1 VTCLLGRPRS
11 RPSQSEVDLPS
22 EDGRNANPPE
32 CFDTL
37 SENGIMEGVR
47 NKNYMVS
54 TNNMPNKTTKTSIG
68 GLRPLV
74 LAILASATMTI
85 CTLAGVAS
93 GYLFYEVIEIPY
105 FYDLYRSLVH
115 PLEASGLLPAVG
127 PRFESVPD
135 QQATELATGSNP
147 RINILLVGLDQRW
160 EVEHRAFRTDT
171 MMIAS
176 LHPETNE
183 AMLFSIP
190 RDLYVEVPGHGKQR
204 INIAHVLGE
213 TQDYPGGGPA
223 LLMDTIQQNFGIPLH
238 GYVMINFQGFREV
251 VDLLGGVDIYV
262 DKEIWDSSYPDDRGS
277 EITIHIPAGQQH
289 MDSETL
295 LIYCRSRHGSDDFHR
310 MARQQKALVA
320 LTKKALSLQM
330 LPRLPELLQA
340 MSNTFYTDLSPTTLI
355 RLAEMAS
362 RVGPDNVRSVVIDRS
377 YLDPSQRQAGDEPSL
392 LYPDWDKIHA
402 LVDEVFY
409 E

>member
-1 VTCLLGRPRS
+1 LREYNKKDHKVT
-11 RPSQSEVDLPS
+11 
-22 EDGRNANPPE
+22 A
-32 CFDTL
+32 
-37 SENGIMEGVR
+37 
-47 NKNYMVS
+47 
-54 TNNMPNKTTKTSIG
+54 NNMAKKITKITRR
-68 GLRPLV
+68 GLRPLA
-74 LAILASATMTI
+74 LAILASATIAT
-85 CTLAGVAS
+85 CTVAGVAS
-93 GYLFYEVIEIPY
+93 GYLFYELIEIPY
-105 FYDLYRSLVH
+105 FYDLYRTLVH
-115 PLEASGLLPAVG
+115 PLEASGLLPDVG
-127 PRFESVPD
+127 PRFESIPSEEAT
-135 QQATELATGSNP
+135 QLAMQANP
-147 RINILLVGLDQRW
+147 RVNILLVGLDQRW
-160 EVEHRAFRTDT
+160 EVQHRAFRTDT

-176 LHPETNE
+176 LHSDTNE

-190 RDLYVEVPGHGKQR
+190 RDLYVEVPAHGKQR

-213 TQDYPGGGPA
+213 TQGYPGGGPA
-223 LLMDTIQQNFGIPLH
+223 LLMDTIQQDFGIPLQ

-262 DKEIWDSSYPDDRGS
+262 DKEIWDNSYPDDRGG

-295 LIYCRSRHGSDDFHR
+295 LIYCRTRHGSDDFDR
-310 MARQQKALVA
+310 MARQQKAIVA
-320 LTKKALSLQM
+320 LAKKALSLQM

-340 MSNTFYTDLSPTTLI
+340 LSDTFYTDLSPATII

-362 RVGPDNVRSVVIDRS
+362 RVDPDSIRSVVIDRS
-377 YLDPSQRQAGDEPSL
+377 YLDPSQRQPGDEPSL

>member
-1 VTCLLGRPRS
+1 MAKKTLKSGLG
-11 RPSQSEVDLPS
+11 
-22 EDGRNANPPE
+22 G
-32 CFDTL
+32 F
-37 SENGIMEGVR
+37 
-47 NKNYMVS
+47 
-54 TNNMPNKTTKTSIG
+54 
-68 GLRPLV
+68 RPLV
-74 LAILASATMTI
+74 LAMLASTTMTI

-93 GYLFYEVIEIPY
+93 GYLFYELIEIPY
-105 FYDLYRSLVH
+105 FYDIYRSLVH

-135 QQATELATGSNP
+135 QQATEIAMGSNP
-147 RINILLVGLDQRW
+147 RINILLIGLDQRW
-160 EVEHRAFRTDT
+160 EVAHRSFRTDT

-176 LHPETNE
+176 LHSETGE

-204 INIAHVLGE
+204 INVAHVLGE
-213 TQDYPGGGPA
+213 TNDYPGGGPA
-223 LLMDTIQQNFGIPLH
+223 LLMDTIQQDFGIPLH

-262 DKEIWDSSYPDDRGS
+262 DKEIWDSSYPDDRGG

-295 LIYCRSRHGSDDFHR
+295 LIYCRSRHGSDDFDR

-320 LTKKALSLQM
+320 LAKKALSLQM

-340 MSNTFYTDLSPTTLI
+340 LSNTFYTDLSATTI
-355 RLAEMAS
+355 FRLAEMGS
-362 RVGPDNVRSVVIDRS
+362 QVDPESIKSVVIDRN

-392 LYPDWDKIHA
+392 LYPDWDKIHT

>member
-1 VTCLLGRPRS
+1 M
-11 RPSQSEVDLPS
+11 
-22 EDGRNANPPE
+22 AKK
-32 CFDTL
+32 TL
-37 SENGIMEGVR
+37 
-47 NKNYMVS
+47 
-54 TNNMPNKTTKTSIG
+54 KTGLG

-93 GYLFYEVIEIPY
+93 GYLFYELIEIPY
-105 FYDLYRSLVH
+105 FYDIYRTLVH

-135 QQATELATGSNP
+135 EQATELAIESNP
-147 RINILLVGLDQRW
+147 RINILLIGLDQRW
-160 EVEHRAFRTDT
+160 EVAHRAFRTDT

-176 LHPETNE
+176 LHSETGE

-190 RDLYVEVPGHGKQR
+190 RDLYVEVPGHGRQR

-223 LLMDTIQQNFGIPLH
+223 LLMDTIQQDFGIPLH

-262 DKEIWDSSYPDDRGS
+262 DKEVWDNSYPDDRGG
-277 EITIHIPAGQQH
+277 EITVHIPAGQQH

-295 LIYCRSRHGSDDFHR
+295 LIYCRSRHGSDDFDR

-320 LTKKALSLQM
+320 LAKKALSLQM
-330 LPRLPELLQA
+330 LRRLPELLQA
-340 MSNTFYTDLSPTTLI
+340 MSDTFDTDLSMTTI
-355 RLAEMAS
+355 VRLAEMAS
-362 RVGPDNVRSVVIDRS
+362 QVDPENMQSVVIDRN

-392 LYPDWDKIHA
+392 LYPDWDKIHT
-402 LVDEVFY
+402 LVEEVFY